1 MAPVVGDETC
11 HFFTELGESKE
22 ELTPGWADG
31 KIASLNRSKGTFEV
45 LYSDRLKGKDTQLNS
60 HQYGE
65 EKLSVLPKKTTADV
79 ANMKPARGRQG
90 GEDIGDQIGQ

>member
-1 MAPVVGDETC
+1 M
-11 HFFTELGESKE
+11 
-22 ELTPGWADG
+22 
-31 KIASLNRSKGTFEV
+31 
-45 LYSDRLKGKDTQLNS
+45 YSKDTQLNS